1 MENKDYIKN
10 IDGAQR
16 RFAAMPVGIEVRADD
31 NGKEIATIKGIAAK
45 VNSRTDLN
53 WFDEVIEAGA
63 FDDCLTDDVRCL
75 FNHDPNQVLARTTAG
90 TLKLS
95 INEDGH
101 LAYSYDTPD
110 VTYAKDLETNIRL
123 GNVSQSS
130 FAFTIKEHKWTEPD
144 RENKNENHL
153 RTIIKVDRL
162 FDVSPVTYPAYQDTE
177 VGISRSWSDHKAELE
192 ARNEEDDKGT
202 PPSVVEVQIQIN
214 KNRNK

>member
-31 NGKEIATIKGIAAK
+31 NGKEIATINGIAAK

-53 WFDEVIEAGA
+53 WFDEVI
-63 FDDCLTDDVRCL
+63 
-75 FNHDPNQVLARTTAG
+75 
-90 TLKLS
+90 
-95 INEDGH
+95 EDGH